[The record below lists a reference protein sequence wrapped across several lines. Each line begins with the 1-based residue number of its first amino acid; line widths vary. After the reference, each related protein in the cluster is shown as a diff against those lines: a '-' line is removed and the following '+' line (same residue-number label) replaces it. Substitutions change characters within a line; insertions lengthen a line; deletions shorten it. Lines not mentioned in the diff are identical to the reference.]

1 MKWKSVGNEK
11 QGMTEFMRMMSQK
24 RNCKWMRMM
33 TWNEMRGLEWNWIGV
48 SVIVAGERKNGMGMD
63 ENEWIENMDANG
75 NEKQEWVV
83 MKVMEVK

>member
-1 MKWKSVGNEK
+1 MKGEYT
-11 QGMTEFMRMMSQK
+11 TERERTKSQK
-24 RNCKWMRMM
+24 RDRKWMVMIK
-33 TWNEMRGLEWNWIGV
+33 WNEMRGLEWNWIGV
-48 SVIVAGERKNGMGMD
+48 SVIVVGERKNGMGMD